1 MMSRF
6 WQRYQ
11 QLLQRCSH
19 WFSPQFL
26 QICALLF
33 LLGSI
38 VLFMLPQ
45 RSEWLLLPLLL
56 LLWCL
61 LLLLARQMFHW
72 VPAAKPM
79 TGLLARLG
87 YWLRFVWYQLMLLLF
102 FVLCLVCLAFS
113 LKLAGVILRA
123 VMA

>member
-1 MMSRF
+1 MGRF

-11 QLLQRCSH
+11 QLLQRCSR

-61 LLLLARQMFHW
+61 LLLLARQMFHQ
-72 VPAAKPM
+72 VPAAKPV
-79 TGLLARLG
+79 TGLMARVG
-87 YWLRFVWYQLMLLLF
+87 YWLRFGWYQLMLLLF

-123 VMA
+123 ILA

>member
-1 MMSRF
+1 MGRF

-11 QLLQRCSH
+11 QLLQRSSH

-26 QICALLF
+26 QICALLL
-33 LLGSI
+33 LLGTV
-38 VLFMLPQ
+38 VLFLLPQ

-61 LLLLARQMFHW
+61 LLLLARQMFQQ
-72 VPAAKPM
+72 VPAAKPVA
-79 TGLLARLG
+79 GLLARLG
-87 YWLRFVWYQLMLLLF
+87 YWLRVGWYQLMLLLF
-102 FVLCLVCLAFS
+102 LVLCLVCLAFS

-123 VMA
+123 ILA

>member
-1 MMSRF
+1 MGRF

-11 QLLQRCSH
+11 QLLQRSCH

-26 QICALLF
+26 QLCAVLL
-33 LLGSI
+33 LLGSV
-38 VLFMLPQ
+38 VLFLLPQ

-61 LLLLARQMFHW
+61 LLLLARQMFQQ
-72 VPAAKPM
+72 VPAAKPVA
-79 TGLLARLG
+79 GLLARLG
-87 YWLRFVWYQLMLLLF
+87 YWLRFGWYQLMLLLF
-102 FVLCLVCLAFS
+102 LLLCLICLAFS

-123 VMA
+123 ILA